1 MATFSFLLMAAGKG
15 SRMGGVPK
23 QFRFLAGVP
32 VWLWSVRIAELLYHK
47 KMISELIIVTSS
59 DVTPE
64 MPQSVR
70 VPFCFVEGGDLRA
83 ESVRNGLTRCSGDFV
98 LIHDAARPFLEETLC
113 LELMDAA
120 QKTGAALPVLPSVD
134 SLKRIT
140 EKSNMQNVSRDEI
153 FRAQTPQLFCVKEL
167 QEAMEKYGLS
177 ATDEAECWIAAGKKI
192 APVSGSPRNFKITTD
207 FDWDIAKALV
217 QSPVA
222 IRVGHGFDVHPLC
235 PGRPLILGGV
245 NVESDLGLDGHSD
258 ADIICHTIADA
269 LLGAAGEP
277 DIGTLF
283 PASDEQYKNADST
296 KLLTESIKRIAL
308 RGMQIVW
315 IDVTLQAQVPRLGG
329 ILPLIKQELAA
340 IFRRAGVAPNLN
352 LKVKSGEYVGSVG
365 RGECIVCHAVATLSG
380 SQEMGFPCIS
390 G

>member
-1 MATFSFLLMAAGKG
+1 
-15 SRMGGVPK
+15 
-23 QFRFLAGVP
+23 
-32 VWLWSVRIAELLYHK
+32 
-47 KMISELIIVTSS
+47 
-59 DVTPE
+59 
-64 MPQSVR
+64 
-70 VPFCFVEGGDLRA
+70 
-83 ESVRNGLTRCSGDFV
+83 
-98 LIHDAARPFLEETLC
+98 
-113 LELMDAA
+113 
-120 QKTGAALPVLPSVD
+120 
-134 SLKRIT
+134 
-140 EKSNMQNVSRDEI
+140 
-153 FRAQTPQLFCVKEL
+153 
-167 QEAMEKYGLS
+167 MEKYGLS

-380 SQEMGFPCIS
+380 SQEMEFPCIS